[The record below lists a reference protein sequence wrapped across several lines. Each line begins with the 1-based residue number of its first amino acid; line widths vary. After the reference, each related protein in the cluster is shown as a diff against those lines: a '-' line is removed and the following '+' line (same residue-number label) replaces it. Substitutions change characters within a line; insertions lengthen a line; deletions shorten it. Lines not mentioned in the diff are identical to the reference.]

1 MSHQKKTS
9 HDPLADRFSGFQ
21 SNTDRKREQRAKYR
35 RDFDGPKA
43 KWMKWGVLPPLKGR
57 QGLMIG

>member
-9 HDPLADRFSGFQ
+9 HDPLAERFGSFQ
-21 SNTDRKREQRAKYR
+21 SNEDRKREQRGQYH

-43 KWMKWGVLPPLKGR
+43 KWMKWGVLPPKKGG
-57 QGLMIG
+57 QGRALR